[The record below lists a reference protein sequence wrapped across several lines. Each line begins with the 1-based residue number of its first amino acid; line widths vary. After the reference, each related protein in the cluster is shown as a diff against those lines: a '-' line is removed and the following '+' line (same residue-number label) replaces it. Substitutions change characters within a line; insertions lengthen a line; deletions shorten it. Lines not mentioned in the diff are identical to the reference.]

1 MKLKNLPVV
10 LLVGSLLL
18 TTGGC
23 SVYSATQQPEKKDI
37 SLFRH
42 GTPRSVLL
50 AEFGY
55 PTAQTEHDGKKWDL
69 WRFKQGYSGGVK
81 ASRAV
86 GHAAMDVLTLW
97 IWEVAGTPI
106 ESAADGTDMAYEVS
120 YDQNHN
126 VDQVITLKK

>member
-1 MKLKNLPVV
+1 MKLKHLAVTI
-10 LLVGSLLL
+10 LIGGFLL
-18 TTGGC
+18 TSGGC
-23 SVYSATQQPEKKDI
+23 SVYNATQQPEKKDI
-37 SLFRH
+37 SLFRN

-86 GHAAMDVLTLW
+86 GHATMDVLTLGL
-97 IWEVAGTPI
+97 WEVAGTPI
-106 ESAADGTDMAYEVS
+106 EGAANGTDMAYEVS
-120 YDQNHN
+120 YDQNKN
-126 VDQVITLKK
+126 VDQVITIKK

>member
-1 MKLKNLPVV
+1 MKLKHLAVTI
-10 LLVGSLLL
+10 LIGGFLL
-18 TTGGC
+18 TSSGC
-23 SVYSATQQPEKKDI
+23 SVYNATQQPDKKDI
-37 SLFRH
+37 SLFRK
-42 GTPRSVLL
+42 GTPRSILL

-55 PTAQTEHDGKKWDL
+55 PAAQTEHDGTKWDL

-86 GHAAMDVLTLW
+86 GHATMDVLTLGL
-97 IWEVAGTPI
+97 WEVAGTPI